1 MISYN
6 IIIEK
11 EEGSIDIINE
21 TNHNNHENY
30 ILLVDDEQDVLYT
43 FDLYLKS
50 LGFPTIS
57 FTNPIVA
64 LDFFNRNFTK
74 CALVIVD
81 YGMSEMSGL
90 ELIKKIREK
99 DTDYKIK
106 IIVISATVKNSV
118 IYYSDKLSNLK
129 IDKFLEKPIQLD
141 KLKNEVEMLFI

>member
-43 FDLYLKS
+43 FDLYLNS

-74 CALVIVD
+74 
-81 YGMSEMSGL
+81 S
-90 ELIKKIREK
+90 
-99 DTDYKIK
+99 
-106 IIVISATVKNSV
+106 
-118 IYYSDKLSNLK
+118 LSQN
-129 IDKFLEKPIQLD
+129 
-141 KLKNEVEMLFI
+141 